1 MLVHQDH
8 RRRSSRHLSRVAGL
22 AAIVLGM
29 LASAPARAASWKTNV
44 NYGATT
50 PMDLYVPDGVGA
62 SPAVVVS
69 LHYCGGTAAN
79 AHGWFQSYADTNKFL
94 IIAPKSAGSCFDAGL
109 GRTGERANIVKM
121 VQYVV
126 TMNNADPKKVFAAGP
141 SSGACMTQALLA
153 SYPDVFAGGSSL
165 AGVPAGAWTGG
176 GAYGWSAPAS
186 TTAQQWGDKVRNA
199 DPGFAGGRPR
209 VQFWQ
214 GMGDTNLTYS
224 QTYPAQLAQWT
235 NVFAVTDAN
244 ATKES
249 IKPAGA
255 SNTWARTSYKDCSG
269 LVVVEANSGPSN
281 VVHDLTPEGL
291 WGDVVRFF
299 GLAQGGTTVGGPCGG
314 TGGAGGG
321 AAARAAEAAARA
333 AEAAAWVD
341 VAVPRAAPAD
351 AAAFRGQ
358 AAAAQARAAVTLVR
372 APGAAARAPAE
383 AMAPAPADPS
393 VRAPAAPSAPAPAA
407 PAAPARADSS
417 GTGSGGA
424 IVTGSAG
431 TGAPAGTGGSGNTAG
446 TGGPAGASGQG
457 TGGSGSGGSGI
468 DVPPDG
474 GDAGCACN
482 LSAGRSPS
490 AVVACC
496 SRRWDWRDAD
506 GRAPGASARRTPAG
520 RGYFRARC
528 WNVRWNASSSADP
541 ASSRASSSRC

>member
-29 LASAPARAASWKTNV
+29 LVSAPARAASWKTNV

-141 SSGACMTQALLA
+141 SSGACMTHALLA

-209 VQFWQ
+209 IQFWQ

-235 NVFAVTDAN
+235 NVFGVTDAN

-299 GLAQGGTTVGGPCGG
+299 GLAQGGTVVGGPCGG

-321 AAARAAEAAARA
+321 AGGAAARVAEAVARADAAAPLAARADAAACKGPPAAPQAARAVATRARALAAATRAPAAAVPGAEAAAP
-333 AEAAAWVD
+333 AAAD
-341 VAVPRAAPAD
+341 
-351 AAAFRGQ
+351 
-358 AAAAQARAAVTLVR
+358 
-372 APGAAARAPAE
+372 
-383 AMAPAPADPS
+383 
-393 VRAPAAPSAPAPAA
+393 PAA
-407 PAAPARADSS
+407 PAPVARS
-417 GTGSGGA
+417 
-424 IVTGSAG
+424 
-431 TGAPAGTGGSGNTAG
+431 
-446 TGGPAGASGQG
+446 
-457 TGGSGSGGSGI
+457 
-468 DVPPDG
+468 
-474 GDAGCACN
+474 
-482 LSAGRSPS
+482 
-490 AVVACC
+490 
-496 SRRWDWRDAD
+496 
-506 GRAPGASARRTPAG
+506 
-520 RGYFRARC
+520 
-528 WNVRWNASSSADP
+528 
-541 ASSRASSSRC
+541 